1 MILTGRSG
9 PDFLGSRVPE
19 SSGVMKT
26 GNNSAGEPVNVRP
39 AAALRS
45 LPASL
50 SLLSGRTVAVRAHGN
65 RFELEV
71 APSLL
76 MRLLAHAQ
84 ERRDYLGRTEPYW
97 SMLTAR
103 EFRGDS
109 IASTKDAFYATGAPD
124 VALFQAAA
132 ERCGVL
138 LPWYGTC
145 FELGCGVGRIT
156 PWLSEMFDHIIGADI
171 SPSHLALADQLVRQR
186 RYSNIHLHLL
196 NRLDALEAIPP
207 FESFF
212 SLIALQHKPP
222 PLMYWFLRAMLEK
235 LKPGGIGFF
244 QLPVFARDGAF
255 VVSDYLENPPPH
267 GEIEVHALPLTT
279 VFALMESAGCD
290 LLEMREHDCL
300 GPYPDWL
307 SKTFLIR
314 KAWY

>member
-19 SSGVMKT
+19 SSHVTKT
-26 GNNSAGEPVNVRP
+26 CNKSAGGPIVAGR
-39 AAALRS
+39 AAAVRSWLGSLR
-45 LPASL
+45 PL
-50 SLLSGRTVAVRAHGN
+50 SSKSNAARGN
-65 RFELEV
+65 GYRFEPEV
-71 APSLL
+71 AHPLL
-76 MRLLAHAQ
+76 MRLLAHAE

-103 EFRGDS
+103 EFRSDT

-156 PWLSEMFDHIIGADI
+156 PWLSEIFDHVIGADI
-171 SPSHLALADQLVRQR
+171 SPSHLALADQLIRQR
-186 RYSNIHLHLL
+186 RYGNIHLHLL
-196 NRLDALEAIPP
+196 NRLDALEALPP

-212 SLIALQHKPP
+212 SLIALQHQPP

-244 QLPVFARDGAF
+244 QLPVFARDDAF
-255 VVSDYLENPPPH
+255 VVSDYLENPRPH
-267 GEIEVHALPLTT
+267 GEIEVHGLALAT
-279 VFALMESAGCD
+279 VFALLESAGCD